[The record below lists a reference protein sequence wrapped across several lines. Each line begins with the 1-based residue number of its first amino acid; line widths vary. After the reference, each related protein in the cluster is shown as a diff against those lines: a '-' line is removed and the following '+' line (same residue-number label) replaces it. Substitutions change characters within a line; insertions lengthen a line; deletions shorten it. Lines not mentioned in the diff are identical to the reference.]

1 MKYDSETSEQV
12 LSCAF
17 SESFKMTL
25 FVEHYKKLFLLV
37 DLIHEMKNLKE
48 KPILIQKGITSL
60 YELPSETSNGIM
72 FETNITKNMMRVSKI
87 KYEFSESN

>member
-37 DLIHEMKNLKE
+37 DLIHEMKNLK
-48 KPILIQKGITSL
+48 KNPSSYRKVSLSL
-60 YELPSETSNGIM
+60 YELPSETSNGIT
-72 FETNITKNMMRVSKI
+72 FETNINKNMMRVSKI

>member
-37 DLIHEMKNLKE
+37 DLIHEMKNLK
-48 KPILIQKGITSL
+48 KNPSSYRKVSL
-60 YELPSETSNGIM
+60 VCMNYQARHQTELCLKQI
-72 FETNITKNMMRVSKI
+72 
-87 KYEFSESN
+87 